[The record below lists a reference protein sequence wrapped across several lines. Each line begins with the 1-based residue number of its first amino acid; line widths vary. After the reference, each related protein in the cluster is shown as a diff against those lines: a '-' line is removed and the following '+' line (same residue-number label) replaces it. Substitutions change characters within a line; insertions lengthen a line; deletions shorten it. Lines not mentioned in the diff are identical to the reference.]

1 METFISDLTQRR
13 TNKWNELRKE
23 TETLSRNQ
31 SQDEIASDE
40 QHALIE
46 EIYNCLDSHDDDGDE
61 LENVIDEWQR
71 KYENPLPRELLHE
84 LFELASG
91 VGKLELFRKLVEHIR
106 NFDIYHD
113 EAIVREL
120 EYDWKTG
127 KHNIDQLID
136 RFLVLFLNSVAD
148 ELKMKQIMRF
158 YAIMV
163 KDCVEK
169 RGESVVLRL
178 RDKIEPICIDTK
190 NYRLLFDLWRKL
202 FERWS
207 QLINIPIN

>member
-1 METFISDLTQRR
+1 MEMETFISDLTQRR

-46 EIYNCLDSHDDDGDE
+46 EIYNCLDSHDDGDE

-71 KYENPLPRELLHE
+71 KYENPLPRELLDE
-84 LFELASG
+84 LFEFTNG
-91 VGKLELFRKLVEHIR
+91 VGKLELLRKLVEHIR
-106 NFDIYHD
+106 NFDVHND

-120 EYDWKTG
+120 EYDWKSG
-127 KHNIDQLID
+127 KNIDQLID
-136 RFLVLFLNSVAD
+136 RFQVLFRDSVAD
-148 ELKMKQIMRF
+148 ELKMKYIMKF

-202 FERWS
+202 FER
-207 QLINIPIN
+207 

>member
-1 METFISDLTQRR
+1 MEMETFISDLTQRR

-46 EIYNCLDSHDDDGDE
+46 EIYNCLDSHDDGDE

-84 LFELASG
+84 LFEFTNG
-91 VGKLELFRKLVEHIR
+91 VGKLELLRKLVEHIR
-106 NFDIYHD
+106 NFDVYYD

-120 EYDWKTG
+120 EYDWKSG
-127 KHNIDQLID
+127 KNIDQLID
-136 RFLVLFLNSVAD
+136 RFQVLFRDSVAD
-148 ELKMKQIMRF
+148 ELKMKYIMKF

-202 FERWS
+202 FER
-207 QLINIPIN
+207 